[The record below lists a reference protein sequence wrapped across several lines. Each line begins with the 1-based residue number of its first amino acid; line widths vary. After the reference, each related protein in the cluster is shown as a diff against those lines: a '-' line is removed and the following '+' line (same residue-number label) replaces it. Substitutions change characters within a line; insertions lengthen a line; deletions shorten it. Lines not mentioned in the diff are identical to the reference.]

1 MLLLRLLTKKNEL
14 LSTAPGTR
22 RLHSKIIAGIVLGK
36 RMFQCVG
43 IPFGD
48 GYSMIV
54 ALGLVDRICS
64 KGEGE
69 PSGCCAFFIPVK
81 SKQSPHDVCSLC
93 FASF

>member
-1 MLLLRLLTKKNEL
+1 
-14 LSTAPGTR
+14 
-22 RLHSKIIAGIVLGK
+22 
-36 RMFQCVG
+36 MFQCVG